1 MLCRE
6 YYSHQLK
13 TPQNQILN
21 TKEIYLLRGTEGR
34 DKGQRQ
40 EREKVTK
47 KRGERGQGIEVSSI
61 YPGGYGAGLP
71 LAREERDRCAP

>member
-6 YYSHQLK
+6 YYRRQLK
-13 TPQNQILN
+13 TPQNQILS

-47 KRGERGQGIEVSSI
+47 KRGEGARHRGKQ
-61 YPGGYGAGLP
+61 YLPGGYGAGLP